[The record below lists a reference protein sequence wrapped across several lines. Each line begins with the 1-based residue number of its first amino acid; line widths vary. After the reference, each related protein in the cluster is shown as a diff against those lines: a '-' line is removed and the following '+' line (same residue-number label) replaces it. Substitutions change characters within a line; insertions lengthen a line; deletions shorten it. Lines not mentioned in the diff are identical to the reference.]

1 MKAKAKHMSPAEC
14 AGQVVHRMLEAHAH
28 AYCVAAGPVARHRIV
43 SEAARQL
50 MSEWPEYKRC
60 IDFHGDPGVP
70 PAAIEPVPVRRE

>member
-1 MKAKAKHMSPAEC
+1 
-14 AGQVVHRMLEAHAH
+14 
-28 AYCVAAGPVARHRIV
+28 
-43 SEAARQL
+43 